1 MSAREQ
7 GRYVLLFL
15 MGVIFLVMVVICIVK
30 WNDHKVGET
39 QSTRE
44 AIQST
49 LNGLPPKNVRGFCDM
64 STNTLTEVVPNGVF

>member
-44 AIQST
+44 VIQST
-49 LNGLPPKNVRGFCDM
+49 FLGTSR
-64 STNTLTEVVPNGVF
+64 